1 MLTYADV
8 SIADQK
14 SSVVVESF
22 CDPYLQKKD
31 TCGGYC
37 ATGNT
42 YSGVKVLRLL
52 LHMCL
57 HYYHYICVRIQT
69 YHMCARMLT
78 YYVCVHMLTHLPYYA
93 CAQLAY

>member
-22 CDPYLQKKD
+22 CDPYLQKKE

-42 YSGVKVLRLL
+42 YSGVKVLLL
-52 LHMCL
+52 LQ
-57 HYYHYICVRIQT
+57 VS
-69 YHMCARMLT
+69 
-78 YYVCVHMLTHLPYYA
+78 
-93 CAQLAY
+93 AYRHVVSVPGY